1 MTDLKA
7 TGKKATD
14 LQNQKTNS
22 MMNLMADRPIYLA
35 LAAKTSKT
43 TRLIEIECH
52 TALAQ
57 T

>member
-7 TGKKATD
+7 TEKKATD
-14 LQNQKTNS
+14 LQNQKTNN
-22 MMNLMADRPIYLA
+22 MMNSMADRPIYLA

-43 TRLIEIECH
+43 TRLIETECPI
-52 TALAQ
+52 ALAQ